1 MTETESK
8 IVQLLNSDEDC
19 NKILG
24 LMLGRNELG
33 VDGLLSLINDN
44 CFRWNEQDTKLVNE
58 IKVNNLTF
66 YIYRRG
72 HYGKHVAKIFPPV
85 KKDKKHHLDIEFN
98 TLSDIIPLFKRFL
111 KLTIDD
117 NKIQPTT

>member
-8 IVQLLNSDEDC
+8 IVQLLKSDEDC

-33 VDGLLSLINDN
+33 VERLLVLVERYSTSKNSCCLLTLKISMDEYKYSKFDN
-44 CFRWNEQDTKLVNE
+44 LKPKYKAFKNNNYSTEFDNNCDC
-58 IKVNNLTF
+58 KVEL
-66 YIYRRG
+66 
-72 HYGKHVAKIFPPV
+72 
-85 KKDKKHHLDIEFN
+85 FN
-98 TLSDIIPLFKRFL
+98 QFL

-117 NKIQPTT
+117 NI

>member
-8 IVQLLNSDEDC
+8 IVQLLKSDEDC

-33 VDGLLSLINDN
+33 DYELMLLILNQALCNKDENKLYIKNYV
-44 CFRWNEQDTKLVNE
+44 LVNYYKE
-58 IKVNNLTF
+58 LALWTNIENMS
-66 YIYRRG
+66 
-72 HYGKHVAKIFPPV
+72 
-85 KKDKKHHLDIEFN
+85 DKYQKYTDQIEA
-98 TLSDIIPLFKRFL
+98 LRLFKEFL

-117 NKIQPTT
+117 NI